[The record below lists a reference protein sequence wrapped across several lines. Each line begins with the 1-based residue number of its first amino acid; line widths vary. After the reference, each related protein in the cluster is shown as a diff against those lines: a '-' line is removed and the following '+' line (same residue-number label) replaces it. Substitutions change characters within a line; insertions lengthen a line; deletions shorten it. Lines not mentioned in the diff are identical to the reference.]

1 LQTFGTAFYSIQPSV
16 FEGFSFGWLTL
27 ITHRLFLPAM
37 LQSQGRTTGGWDTLL
52 RLFGALFKFFT
63 LASAEGEG
71 SGTLR
76 EFYPGI
82 CRLMLM
88 LHRDY
93 PEFLIENHAV
103 LNAMVPERI
112 SQLHNL
118 INSAATH
125 AVVAEQPDPFERGLK
140 INRLEQVRQ
149 APPVH
154 TDHERMLRETNIL
167 QPVERAL
174 NGSSD
179 EISAVLAAFDHEDG
193 QVDTLLI
200 NVLILHVG
208 IRATANSTVF
218 SATAPPAKF
227 LGRLL
232 TEARPEVRFHILC
245 ALTNQL
251 RYVNGHTQYF
261 STALVH
267 MFSVESDEIRQ
278 SLMNV
283 FVNRLSMARP
293 HPWGLLVTML
303 ELIKNPAYDIWNFS
317 WIKAHPQVENM
328 LMTLVQHQ
336 ERMPH
341 NSPLRSVA

>member
-1 LQTFGTAFYSIQPSV
+1 
-16 FEGFSFGWLTL
+16 
-27 ITHRLFLPAM
+27 
-37 LQSQGRTTGGWDTLL
+37 
-52 RLFGALFKFFT
+52 
-63 LASAEGEG
+63 
-71 SGTLR
+71 
-76 EFYPGI
+76 
-82 CRLMLM
+82 M

-140 INRLEQVRQ
+140 INRLEQVRS

-154 TDHERMLRETNIL
+154 TDHEKVLREANIL
-167 QPVERAL
+167 QSVERAL
-174 NGSSD
+174 NGTLD
-179 EISAVLAAFDHEDG
+179 ETSAVLEAFDNEDG
-193 QVDTLLI
+193 QVDTLLV

-208 IRATANSTVF
+208 VRATATSTVF
-218 SATAPPAKF
+218 SAAAPPAKF
-227 LGRLL
+227 LERLL

-293 HPWGLLVTML
+293 HPWGLLITML

-341 NSPLRSVA
+341 NSPLRSVS

>member
-1 LQTFGTAFYSIQPSV
+1 
-16 FEGFSFGWLTL
+16 
-27 ITHRLFLPAM
+27 
-37 LQSQGRTTGGWDTLL
+37 
-52 RLFGALFKFFT
+52 
-63 LASAEGEG
+63 
-71 SGTLR
+71 
-76 EFYPGI
+76 
-82 CRLMLM
+82 MLM

-103 LNAMVPERI
+103 LNAMIPERI

-154 TDHERMLRETNIL
+154 TDHEKIL
-167 QPVERAL
+167 QEAGILQAVEKAL
-174 NGSSD
+174 SGSQD
-179 EISAVLAAFDHEDG
+179 QTNAILAPFDRQDG
-193 QVDTLLI
+193 QVDALLI

-208 IRATANSTVF
+208 VRATINSTVF
-218 SATAPPAKF
+218 SAAAPAAK
-227 LGRLL
+227 LL
-232 TEARPEVRFHILC
+232 ECLLKDARPEVRFHLLC

-267 MFSVESDEIRQ
+267 IFSVDSDDVRQ

-336 ERMPH
+336 ERMPA

>member
-1 LQTFGTAFYSIQPSV
+1 
-16 FEGFSFGWLTL
+16 
-27 ITHRLFLPAM
+27 
-37 LQSQGRTTGGWDTLL
+37 
-52 RLFGALFKFFT
+52 
-63 LASAEGEG
+63 
-71 SGTLR
+71 
-76 EFYPGI
+76 
-82 CRLMLM
+82 MLM

-174 NGSSD
+174 NGSAD
-179 EISAVLAAFDHEDG
+179 EISAVLAAFDNEDG
-193 QVDTLLI
+193 QVDTLLV

-208 IRATANSTVF
+208 IRATASSTVF

-227 LGRLL
+227 LERLL